1 MVNRRRRDLLLCTA
15 AYSATC
21 VASVNAD
28 SPVPSPA
35 AAATR
40 RVVTGRDAGGHSI
53 FVSDNAAPHVVQRK
67 PEGITITEIWETR
80 STPADNTS
88 QGDPT
93 DHPLSLAPPVNGTV
107 LRIMEFAPGAG
118 QAGATQQKAAVD
130 DGSGIETALQK
141 GASAKA
147 PGFHTTN
154 TTDYVIVISGEIVAL
169 MDQGEKLLKAGDV
182 LVQRGTHHAWS
193 NRSKAVAR
201 LAFVL
206 IDAQPS
212 PPT

>member
-1 MVNRRRRDLLLCTA
+1 MFNRRRRDLLLSTA
-15 AYSATC
+15 AYSATY
-21 VASVNAD
+21 VTSVNAD
-28 SPVPSPA
+28 SLVPSPA

-40 RVVTGRDAGGHSI
+40 RVVTGHDAGGHSI
-53 FVSDNAAPHVVQRK
+53 FVSDNAAPRVIQRK
-67 PEGITITEIWETR
+67 PEGITITDIWETR
-80 STPADNTS
+80 STPADNTC

-93 DHPLSLAPPVNGTV
+93 DHPLSLAPPANGTV

-118 QAGATQQKAAVD
+118 QAGATQQQAAVD
-130 DGSGIETALQK
+130 DGSGIETALKK

-154 TTDYVIVISGEIVAL
+154 TADYVIVISGEIVAL
-169 MDQGEKLLKAGDV
+169 MDEGEKLLKAGDV
-182 LVQRGTHHAWS
+182 LIQRGTHHAWS

-206 IDAQPS
+206 IDAHPL
-212 PPT
+212 PPA